1 MRATKLFNIQRGA
14 KKSYTRSIMSEL
26 LVATRNAGKIRE
38 LKLLLKDYP
47 IKVTSLL
54 DYPDMPE
61 IDEDANTF
69 EGNASKKALVIAQHT
84 GRIVM
89 GEDSGLSVEA
99 LDGRPGVY
107 SARYAGENA
116 TDQQNNNK
124 LLEELKGVSMSR
136 RKACYH
142 SCIALANSKGVIG
155 VVSGTCHGLIA
166 TEPHGTNGFGYD
178 PLFIVP
184 QYHKTFG
191 QLNPSIKAE
200 ISHRAWA
207 LKKFKMEF
215 GDYLKK
221 L

>member
-1 MRATKLFNIQRGA
+1 MK
-14 KKSYTRSIMSEL
+14 EL

-38 LKLLLKDYP
+38 LKLLLKEYP
-47 IKVTSLL
+47 IAVTSLL

-61 IDEDANTF
+61 IIEDAETF
-69 EGNASKKALVIAQHT
+69 EGNAAKKAVVIAQHT

-99 LDGRPGVY
+99 LGGRPGVY
-107 SARYAGENA
+107 SARYAGEKA
-116 TDQQNNNK
+116 TDQQNNTK
-124 LLEELKGVSMSR
+124 LLQELKDVPMSR

-142 SCIALANSKGVIG
+142 SYIALADPKGVIG
-155 VVSGTCHGLIA
+155 VVSGTCHGIIA

-200 ISHRAWA
+200 ISHRSWA
-207 LKKFKMEF
+207 LKKFKLEF
-215 GDYLKK
+215 GDYLKR

>member
-1 MRATKLFNIQRGA
+1 MTK
-14 KKSYTRSIMSEL
+14 EL
-26 LVATRNAGKIRE
+26 LVATRNPGKIRE
-38 LKLLLKDYP
+38 IKLLLKEYP
-47 IKVTSLL
+47 ITVTSLL

-61 IDEDANTF
+61 IVEDGETYEA
-69 EGNASKKALVIAQHT
+69 NASKKALVIAKHT

-107 SARYAGENA
+107 SARYAGEKA
-116 TDQQNNNK
+116 TDQENNNK
-124 LLEELKGVSMSR
+124 LLKELKGIPMSR
-136 RKACYH
+136 RKACYY
-142 SCIALANSKGVIG
+142 SYIALADPKGIIG
-155 VVSGTCHGLIA
+155 VVSGTCHGIIA
-166 TEPHGTNGFGYD
+166 EIPRGTNGFGYD

-207 LKKFKMEF
+207 LKKFKLDF
-215 GDYLKK
+215 GEYLKR
-221 L
+221 LC